1 MCNIER
7 SSTVFNPVQG
17 YSFTAA
23 QVEELQKGLQAL
35 AANNPQQYSSYKG
48 DMYVMYNDISKA
60 LAKLNPEF
68 PNMAPRK
75 GSKAIRITKKSFK
88 PFQLEEEVQKLGKE
102 KAPVHF
108 KYLGVHSSCY
118 FPIEDVV
125 LDKNDPQSPRLID
138 SLSKVV
144 GFLTRPLQDDVTVV
158 TTTDTPSNTTVKDT
172 VTEVQGGKAIKVF
185 GQAETSKTSKK
196 SKQPEQ
202 PEQPE
207 TTQPIEQTQATK
219 VAPVAPQPNPT
230 QSTKYNSGVKMKP
243 LFKANKLEF
252 DDIKLTPWTSKGEV
266 PILDTSYQFKDEYL
280 NEVLAYLSHPL
291 NDCLYIAGP
300 AGCGKTSL
308 IMQVCAR
315 LQWGLQ
321 QITVGNKTE
330 VSDLIGH
337 TVLRKGELEFEYGV
351 LVKAMLNGDVLLIN
365 EIDTMSPSDLSVLND
380 VLEGKPLTITANN
393 GEIIKA
399 HPNFRVVATANTIG
413 NGDDTGAYV
422 GTRQMNTAFMD
433 RFRYLYMD
441 YLTEQEE
448 TELVLKVSKVSKDT
462 AQKLAKFSHDL
473 RELCNGEAAQISAPF
488 SSRALIKVAK
498 MLEFRKSVIANINS
512 FYALRLPK
520 AEQEFIARLVADI
533 FGNNVA

>member
-17 YSFTAA
+17 YCFTAA

-35 AANNPQQYSSYKG
+35 AASNPAQYSSYKG

-88 PFQLEEEVQKLGKE
+88 PFQLEEEVKQLGKE

-158 TTTDTPSNTTVKDT
+158 TPTDTPTNATVKDT
-172 VTEVQGGKAIKVF
+172 VTEVQGGKPIKVF

-196 SKQPEQ
+196 SKQPE
-202 PEQPE
+202 
-207 TTQPIEQTQATK
+207 TTQPIIEQTQTTTK
-219 VAPVAPQPNPT
+219 AAPQTNPTQST
-230 QSTKYNSGVKMKP
+230 QSTKYNYSGVKMKP

-252 DDIKLTPWTSKGEV
+252 DDIKLTPWTSKGDI

-300 AGCGKTSL
+300 SGCGKTSL

-337 TVLRKGELEFEYGV
+337 TVLRKGELVFEYGV

-448 TELVLKVSKVSKDT
+448 AELVLKVSKVDKDT

-473 RELCNGEAAQISAPF
+473 RELCNGDAAQISTPF

-498 MLEFRKSVIANINS
+498 MLEFRKSVMANINS

-520 AEQEFIARLVADI
+520 AEQEFIARLVTDI

>member
-1 MCNIER
+1 MCNTER

-17 YSFTAA
+17 YTFTST
-23 QVEELQKGLQAL
+23 QVEELSKGLQAL
-35 AANNPQQYSSYKG
+35 AASNPSQYASYKG

-75 GSKAIRITKKSFK
+75 GSKAIKITKKSFK
-88 PFQLEEEVQKLGKE
+88 PFQLEEEVEKLGKE
-102 KAPVHF
+102 KAPLHF

-125 LDKNDPQSPRLID
+125 LDKNDPKSPRLID
-138 SLSKVV
+138 SLNKVV
-144 GFLTRPLQDDVTVV
+144 GFLTRPLQDDATVV
-158 TTTDTPSNTTVKDT
+158 TTTDTPTNTVKDT
-172 VTEVQGGKAIKVF
+172 VTEVQGGKPIKVF

-196 SKQPEQ
+196 SKQPE
-202 PEQPE
+202 
-207 TTQPIEQTQATK
+207 TTQPIIEQTQTTTE
-219 VAPVAPQPNPT
+219 VAPQPNPT
-230 QSTKYNSGVKMKP
+230 QSTKYNYSEAKMKP

-252 DDIKLTPWTSKGEV
+252 DNIKLAPWTSKGDV

-337 TVLRKGELEFEYGV
+337 TVLRKGELVFEYGV

-399 HPNFRVVATANTIG
+399 HPNFRVIATANTIG

-422 GTRQMNTAFMD
+422 GTRQMNIAFMD

-473 RELCNGEAAQISAPF
+473 RELCNSDTPQISAPF

-498 MLEFRKSVIANINS
+498 MLEFRKSVMANINS

-520 AEQEFIARLVADI
+520 VEQEFISRLVTDI

>member
-17 YSFTAA
+17 YCFTAA
-23 QVEELQKGLQAL
+23 QVEELSKGLQAL
-35 AANNPQQYSSYKG
+35 AASNPTQYSSYKG

-60 LAKLNPEF
+60 LVQLNPEF

-88 PFQLEEEVQKLGKE
+88 PFQLEEEVKQLGKE
-102 KAPVHF
+102 KAPLHF

-125 LDKNDPQSPRLID
+125 LDKNDPKSPRLID

-158 TTTDTPSNTTVKDT
+158 TTTDTPTNIVKDTVKGT

-185 GQAETSKTSKK
+185 GQAETSKTSK

-207 TTQPIEQTQATK
+207 QTEQPQTTTE
-219 VAPVAPQPNPT
+219 VAPQPNPI
-230 QSTKYNSGVKMKP
+230 QSTKYNYSEVKMKP

-252 DDIKLTPWTSKGEV
+252 DDIKLSPWTSKGDV

-321 QITVGNKTE
+321 QVTVGNKTE
-330 VSDLIGH
+330 VCELIGH
-337 TVLRKGELEFEYGV
+337 SVLRKGELVFEYGV

-448 TELVLKVSKVSKDT
+448 AELVLKVSKVSKDT

-473 RELCNGEAAQISAPF
+473 RELCNGDAAQISAPF

-498 MLEFRKSVIANINS
+498 MLEFRKSVMANINS

-520 AEQEFIARLVADI
+520 AEQEFIGRLVTDI

>member
-17 YSFTAA
+17 YAFTAS
-23 QVEELQKGLQAL
+23 QVEELSKGLQAL
-35 AANNPQQYSSYKG
+35 AASNPQQYASYKG

-60 LAKLNPEF
+60 LAKLNPDF

-88 PFQLEEEVQKLGKE
+88 PFQLEEEVKQLGKE
-102 KAPVHF
+102 KAPLHF

-144 GFLTRPLQDDVTVV
+144 GFLTRPLQQDDVTVV
-158 TTTDTPSNTTVKDT
+158 TTDTPTNTESTVNDT
-172 VTEVQGGKAIKVF
+172 VTEVQGGKPIKIF

-207 TTQPIEQTQATK
+207 QTQTTTK
-219 VAPVAPQPNPT
+219 VAPQPNPT
-230 QSTKYNSGVKMKP
+230 QSTQSTKYNYSEVKMKP
-243 LFKANKLEF
+243 LFKSNKLEL
-252 DDIKLTPWTSKGEV
+252 DNIKLSPWTSKGDV
-266 PILDTSYQFKDEYL
+266 PILDTSYQFKDGYL

-433 RFRYLYMD
+433 RFRYLCMD
-441 YLTEQEE
+441 YLTENEE
-448 TELVLKVSKVSKDT
+448 AELVLKVSKVDKDT

-473 RELCNGEAAQISAPF
+473 RELCNGDAPQISAPF
-488 SSRALIKVAK
+488 SSRALIKIAK
-498 MLEFRKSVIANINS
+498 MLEFRKSVMANINS

-520 AEQEFIARLVADI
+520 AEQEFIGRLVTDI

>member
-17 YSFTAA
+17 YAFTAA
-23 QVEELQKGLQAL
+23 QVEELSKGLQAL
-35 AANNPQQYSSYKG
+35 AASNPQQYSSYKG

-88 PFQLEEEVQKLGKE
+88 PFQLEEEVEKLGKE
-102 KAPVHF
+102 KAPLHF

-125 LDKNDPQSPRLID
+125 LDKTDPQSPRLID
-138 SLSKVV
+138 NLSKVV
-144 GFLTRPLQDDVTVV
+144 GFLTRPLQDDVAVV
-158 TTTDTPSNTTVKDT
+158 TTTDTPTNTPTNTVKDT
-172 VTEVQGGKAIKVF
+172 VTEVQGGKPIKVF

-202 PEQPE
+202 PEQ
-207 TTQPIEQTQATK
+207 TTK
-219 VAPVAPQPNPT
+219 VAPQPNPT
-230 QSTKYNSGVKMKP
+230 QSTKYNYSEAKMKP
-243 LFKANKLEF
+243 LFKSNKLEF
-252 DDIKLTPWTSKGEV
+252 DNIKLAPWATKGEV

-300 AGCGKTSL
+300 AGCGKTSI

-315 LQWGLQ
+315 LNWGLQ

-337 TVLRKGELEFEYGV
+337 TVLRKGELVFEYGV

-473 RELCNGEAAQISAPF
+473 RELCNGDAPQISAPF

-498 MLEFRKSVIANINS
+498 MLEFRKSVMANINS

-520 AEQEFIARLVADI
+520 AEQEFIGRLVTDI